1 MSFDGRLASGMGVLS
16 AVVDSGSF
24 VKAAEALDM
33 TQSGVSR
40 AIARLEQRLG
50 IRLFDRTT
58 RSVKLTDEGRRLY
71 EEIAPLLAG
80 LEEAATLASGSASA
94 VRGRLRVNVD
104 PYFSRLIL
112 APALGSFMNLYP
124 ELELDLV
131 TREQLGDLVADGV
144 DLAVR
149 FGHQPASSLI
159 GRQLLK
165 TRVLTVASPAYLKRH
180 GRPLKPTELESPLH
194 VCIDYRDSAT
204 GRAFPWEFH
213 RKGQR
218 IIVDTHCRL
227 LVNDVGTLHR
237 VCEDGHA
244 IAQVLELGVEQ
255 ALREGRLIEL
265 FPDWGEEYFPLY
277 ALYPSRHLPPAK
289 VRAFLEFVVGL
300 ATASKEAISPASH

>member
-1 MSFDGRLASGMGVLS
+1 MSFDGRLVSGMGVLS

-24 VKAAEALDM
+24 VKAADALDM

-40 AIARLEQRLG
+40 AIARLEKSLG

-71 EEIAPLLAG
+71 EEVAPLLAG
-80 LEEAATLASGSASA
+80 LEEAATSASGSANA

-104 PYFSRLIL
+104 PYFSRVIL
-112 APALGSFMNLYP
+112 APVLWEFMAQYP
-124 ELELDLV
+124 DLELDLL

-149 FGHQPASSLI
+149 FGHQPSSSLI
-159 GRQLLK
+159 GRQLLQ
-165 TRVLTVASPAYLKRH
+165 TRVLTVASPAYLKLH
-180 GRPLKPTELESPLH
+180 GRPQAPTDLESPRH
-194 VCIDYRDSAT
+194 VCIDYRDPAT

-213 RKGQR
+213 RKGER
-218 IIVDTHCRL
+218 IIVDTGGRL
-227 LVNDVGTLHR
+227 LVNDVGTLHS
-237 VCEDGHA
+237 VCEGGHA
-244 IAQVLELGVEQ
+244 IAQVLELGAEQ

-265 FPDWGEEYFPLY
+265 FPDWADEYFPLY

-289 VRAFLEFVVGL
+289 VRAFLEFVVAL
-300 ATASKEAISPASH
+300 SN

>member
-16 AVVDSGSF
+16 AVVDTGSF
-24 VKAAEALDM
+24 VKAADVLDM

-40 AIARLEQRLG
+40 AIARLETRLG

-80 LEEAATLASGSASA
+80 LEEAAALASGSATA

-112 APALGSFMNLYP
+112 APALGDFMATYP

-149 FGHQPASSLI
+149 FGEQPSSSLI

-165 TRVLTVASPAYLKRH
+165 TRVLTVASPAYLKKH
-180 GRPLKPTELESPLH
+180 GRPQHPTDLESPEH
-194 VCIDYRDSAT
+194 VCIDFRDSQT
-204 GRAFPWEFH
+204 GRPYPWEFH
-213 RKGQR
+213 RGAE
-218 IIVDTHCRL
+218 RL
-227 LVNDVGTLHR
+227 FVNTRGRLMVNDVGTMHR
-237 VCEDGHA
+237 VCEESQA
-244 IAQVLELGVEQ
+244 VAQVLELGVES
-255 ALREGRLIEL
+255 AVREGRLIEL
-265 FPDWGEEYFPLY
+265 FPDWPDEYFPLY

-289 VRAFLEFVVGL
+289 VRAFLEFVVAL
-300 ATASKEAISPASH
+300 SR

>member
-16 AVVDSGSF
+16 AVVDTGSF
-24 VKAAEALDM
+24 VKAADVLDM

-40 AIARLEQRLG
+40 AIARLETRLG

-71 EEIAPLLAG
+71 DEIAPLLAG
-80 LEEAATLASGSASA
+80 LEEAASLASGSATA

-112 APALGSFMNLYP
+112 APALGDFMATYP

-149 FGHQPASSLI
+149 FGEQPSSSLI

-165 TRVLTVASPAYLKRH
+165 TRVLTVASPAYLKKH
-180 GRPLKPTELESPLH
+180 GRPQHPTDLESPEH
-194 VCIDYRDSAT
+194 VCIDFRDSQT
-204 GRAFPWEFH
+204 GRPYPWEFH
-213 RKGQR
+213 RGAE
-218 IIVDTHCRL
+218 RL
-227 LVNDVGTLHR
+227 FVNTRRRLMVNDVGTMHR
-237 VCEDGHA
+237 VCEEGQA
-244 IAQVLELGVEQ
+244 VAQVLELGVES
-255 ALREGRLIEL
+255 AVREGRLIEL
-265 FPDWGEEYFPLY
+265 FPDWPDEYFPLY

-289 VRAFLEFVVGL
+289 VRAFLEFVVAL
-300 ATASKEAISPASH
+300 SR

>member
-1 MSFDGRLASGMGVLS
+1 MSFDGRLVSGMGVLS

-24 VKAAEALDM
+24 VKAADALDM

-40 AIARLEQRLG
+40 AVARLEARLG

-80 LEEAATLASGSASA
+80 LEEAATVASGSATA

-112 APALGSFMNLYP
+112 APALGSFMATYP
-124 ELELDLV
+124 AIELDLV
-131 TREQLGDLVADGV
+131 TREQMGDLVADGV

-149 FGHQPASSLI
+149 FGEQPSSSLI
-159 GRQLLK
+159 GRQLLQ
-165 TRVLTVASPAYLKRH
+165 TRVLTVASPAYLEKH
-180 GRPLKPTELESPLH
+180 GRPLHPSELERAEH
-194 VCIDYRDSAT
+194 VCVDFRSPQT
-204 GRAFPWEFH
+204 GKPFIWEFH
-213 RKGQR
+213 RGAERLSVK
-218 IIVDTHCRL
+218 THGRL
-227 LVNDVGTLHR
+227 MVNDVGTMHR
-237 VCEDGHA
+237 ICEDGHA
-244 IAQVLELGVEQ
+244 VAQVLELGLDA

-265 FPDWGEEYFPLY
+265 FPDWPDEHFPLY

-289 VRAFLEFVVGL
+289 VRAFLEFVVAL
-300 ATASKEAISPASH
+300 SR

>member
-16 AVVDSGSF
+16 AVVDTGSF
-24 VKAAEALDM
+24 VKAADVLDM

-40 AIARLEQRLG
+40 AIARLETRLG

-80 LEEAATLASGSASA
+80 LEEAASLASGSATA

-112 APALGSFMNLYP
+112 APALGDFMATYP

-149 FGHQPASSLI
+149 FGEQPSSSLI

-165 TRVLTVASPAYLKRH
+165 TRVLTVASPAYLKKH
-180 GRPLKPTELESPLH
+180 GRPQHPTDLESPEH
-194 VCIDYRDSAT
+194 VCIDFRDSQT
-204 GRAFPWEFH
+204 GRPYPWEFH
-213 RKGQR
+213 RGAE
-218 IIVDTHCRL
+218 RL
-227 LVNDVGTLHR
+227 FVNARRRLMVNDVGTMHR
-237 VCEDGHA
+237 VCEEGQA
-244 IAQVLELGVEQ
+244 VAQVLELGVES
-255 ALREGRLIEL
+255 AVREGRLIEL
-265 FPDWGEEYFPLY
+265 FPDWPDEYFPLY

-289 VRAFLEFVVGL
+289 VRAFLEFVVAL
-300 ATASKEAISPASH
+300 SR

>member
-1 MSFDGRLASGMGVLS
+1 MGFDGRLASGMGVLS
-16 AVVDSGSF
+16 AVVDTGSF
-24 VKAAEALDM
+24 VKAAEVLDM

-40 AIARLEQRLG
+40 AIARLEGRLG

-80 LEEAATLASGSASA
+80 LEEAASLASGSASA

-112 APALGSFMNLYP
+112 APALGDFMASHP
-124 ELELDLV
+124 ELELDLI

-149 FGHQPASSLI
+149 FGEPPSSSLI

-165 TRVLTVASPAYLKRH
+165 TRVLTVASPTYLKKH
-180 GRPLKPTELESPLH
+180 GRPGHPTDLESPAH
-194 VCIDYRDSAT
+194 VCVDFRDSQT
-204 GRAFPWEFH
+204 GRPFMWEFH
-213 RKGQR
+213 RGK
-218 IIVDTHCRL
+218 DRL
-227 LVNDVGTLHR
+227 ILHRRGRLMVNDVATLHR
-237 VCEDGHA
+237 VCEQGQA
-244 IAQVLELGVEQ
+244 VAQVLALGVES
-255 ALREGRLIEL
+255 AIAEGRLIEL
-265 FPDWGEEYFPLY
+265 FPDWPDEHFSLY

-289 VRAFLEFVVGL
+289 VRAFLAFVVAL
-300 ATASKEAISPASH
+300 SR

>member
-1 MSFDGRLASGMGVLS
+1 MGFDGRLASGMGVLS
-16 AVVDSGSF
+16 AVVDTGSF
-24 VKAAEALDM
+24 VKAAEVLDM

-40 AIARLEQRLG
+40 AIARLEGRLG

-80 LEEAATLASGSASA
+80 LEEAASLASGSASA

-112 APALGSFMNLYP
+112 APALGDFMAIYP
-124 ELELDLV
+124 ELELDLM

-149 FGHQPASSLI
+149 FGEPPSSSLI

-165 TRVLTVASPAYLKRH
+165 TRVLTVASPTYLKKH
-180 GRPLKPTELESPLH
+180 GRPGHPTDLESPAH
-194 VCIDYRDSAT
+194 VCVDFRDPQT
-204 GRAFPWEFH
+204 GRPFVWEFH
-213 RKGQR
+213 RAKE
-218 IIVDTHCRL
+218 RL
-227 LVNDVGTLHR
+227 ILNRRGRLMVNDVATLHR
-237 VCEDGHA
+237 VCEQGQA
-244 IAQVLELGVEQ
+244 VAQVLALGVES
-255 ALREGRLIEL
+255 AIAEGRLIEL
-265 FPDWGEEYFPLY
+265 FPDWPDEHFALY

-289 VRAFLEFVVGL
+289 VRAFLEFVVAL
-300 ATASKEAISPASH
+300 SR

>member
-16 AVVDSGSF
+16 AVVDTGSF
-24 VKAAEALDM
+24 VKAADVLDM

-40 AIARLEQRLG
+40 AIARLETRLG

-80 LEEAATLASGSASA
+80 LEEAAALASGSATA

-112 APALGSFMNLYP
+112 APALGDFMATYP

-149 FGHQPASSLI
+149 FGEQPSSSLI

-165 TRVLTVASPAYLKRH
+165 TRVLTVASPAYLKKH
-180 GRPLKPTELESPLH
+180 GRPQHPTDLESPEH
-194 VCIDYRDSAT
+194 VCIDFRDSQT
-204 GRAFPWEFH
+204 GRPYPWEFH
-213 RKGQR
+213 RGAE
-218 IIVDTHCRL
+218 RL
-227 LVNDVGTLHR
+227 FVSTRGRLMVNDVGTLHR
-237 VCEDGHA
+237 VCEEGQA
-244 IAQVLELGVEQ
+244 VAQVLELGVES
-255 ALREGRLIEL
+255 AVSEGRLIEL
-265 FPDWGEEYFPLY
+265 FPDWPDEYFPLY

-289 VRAFLEFVVGL
+289 VRAFLEFVVAL
-300 ATASKEAISPASH
+300 SR